1 MFRLYSHWVR
11 NVPFPPRWIEALSA
25 WLSREGAV
33 GSDDIC
39 CSSVIISATLPGTLW
54 VGWQWNG
61 GQSKP
66 TEKRRSQQPFQ
77 GFCGV
82 QRSPSAPLRAHLTS
96 LPHLPHLA
104 GSKDFAAPEQHT
116 SLLHIFHEDFL
127 TARVRIN
134 ALRSSI
140 NLQETGLIFPTSF
153 SMAGL
158 PFRKRDAHSS
168 H

>member
-11 NVPFPPRWIEALSA
+11 NVPFPP
-25 WLSREGAV
+25 V
-33 GSDDIC
+33 G
-39 CSSVIISATLPGTLW
+39 LKLW
-54 VGWQWNG
+54 VPGSAGKGLWEVMTFAVVQLLLVLPCQGLCELAGNDMVGRVNPLKKG
-61 GQSKP
+61 GHSK
-66 TEKRRSQQPFQ
+66 PFQ

-82 QRSPSAPLRAHLTS
+82 QRSLSASLRAHLTS

-153 SMAGL
+153 SMASL
-158 PFRKRDAHSS
+158 SFRKRDAHSS